1 MKELKV
7 GNYIR
12 TKDKNGVQYIR
23 KIMVLPD
30 DTRYGSIVVDKD
42 IHNVKWVS
50 KKNVLKVSEN
60 IMDLIEEN
68 DLLNIEYYS
77 PRYEE
82 RVTRLFEV
90 NYRYG
95 EYLSLKNA
103 YCGFTLVNNE
113 FRETDRRLEP
123 IIKSIVTKEQ
133 FNSLKYEVK

>member
-60 IMDLIEEN
+60 IIDLIEVGDYVN
-68 DLLNIEYYS
+68 GYLVTFVYNPDGNKVVRIEL
-77 PRYEE
+77 EKG
-82 RVTRLFEV
+82 T
-90 NYRYG
+90 
-95 EYLSLKNA
+95 LKRHIISKS
-103 YCGFTLVNNE
+103 E
-113 FRETDRRLEP
+113 Q
-123 IIKSIVTKEQ
+123 IKSVVTKEL
-133 FNSLKYEVK
+133 FESIKYEVE

>member
-1 MKELKV
+1 MKLEEGMYV
-7 GNYIR
+7 R
-12 TKDKNGVQYIR
+12 TKDKKGVQYIR
-23 KIMVLPD
+23 KIIDLPK

-68 DLLNIEYYS
+68 DLLSIEYYS

-90 NYRYG
+90 DYRHD

-103 YCGFTLVNNE
+103 YCDFMLVNNE
-113 FRETDRRLEP
+113 FRETDRSLNP
-123 IIKSIVTKEQ
+123 IIKSVVTREQ
-133 FNSLKYEVK
+133 FNSVKYEVE